1 MKDCQWARIIHQKS
15 PPQSVCSTEARGT
28 QNRTRVNRE
37 SQVANSVIE
46 AANRN
51 RIVPVC
57 QNALYEQM
65 RARNMGICNG
75 CVTN

>member
-1 MKDCQWARIIHQKS
+1 MGTYNSSKE
-15 PPQSVCSTEARGT
+15 STTKCLLNCGRGT
-28 QNRTRVNRE
+28 QNRTGVNRE

-65 RARNMGICNG
+65 RARNMVYAMGA
-75 CVTN
+75 

>member
-1 MKDCQWARIIHQKS
+1 MGTYSIHQKS

-65 RARNMGICNG
+65 RARNMVYAMGA
-75 CVTN
+75 